1 MRFFQYLRR
10 NRSDQAEAM
19 EIRFPDQMIE
29 EKEVPFYKKKEYY
42 GIAALVLGG
51 VKQFT
56 APHTVSHQVSDYL
69 ITVGLPLVMSYFGLS
84 DAKKYG
90 TPSGISKL
98 TSSFTSSANRLKD
111 SFVFKNKN

>member
-1 MRFFQYLRR
+1 M
-10 NRSDQAEAM
+10 S
-19 EIRFPDQMIE
+19 E
-29 EKEVPFYKKKEYY
+29 EKVPFYQKKEYY

-69 ITVGLPLVMSYFGLS
+69 IMVGLPLVMSYFGIS

-90 TPSGISKL
+90 TPSGISKI
-98 TSSFTSSANRLKD
+98 TSSISNSANIIKSSLN
-111 SFVFKNKN
+111 FKNKN

>member
-1 MRFFQYLRR
+1 M
-10 NRSDQAEAM
+10 S
-19 EIRFPDQMIE
+19 E
-29 EKEVPFYKKKEYY
+29 EKVIWYQKKEYY

-69 ITVGLPLVMSYFGLS
+69 IMVGLPLVMSYFGIS

-90 TPSGISKL
+90 TPSGISKI
-98 TSSFTSSANRLKD
+98 TSSISNSANAIKSSL
-111 SFVFKNKN
+111 SFKNKI